1 MYVHYVK
8 YDSVAP
14 DRLLYFQRLL
24 GNSTVVL
31 TANRISKLL
40 LSQYNQDHP
49 ETARFLPIFIAYN
62 YSI

>member
-1 MYVHYVK
+1 MYIMLNMT
-8 YDSVAP
+8 P
-14 DRLLYFQRLL
+14 LLLTVYCSFQGLI
-24 GNSTVVL
+24 GNSTVIL
-31 TANRISKLL
+31 TANRINKLL

>member
-1 MYVHYVK
+1 MYITLNMT
-8 YDSVAP
+8 P
-14 DRLLYFQRLL
+14 LLLTVYCTFQRLL

-31 TANRISKLL
+31 TANRTSKLL

-49 ETARFLPIFIAYN
+49 QTARFLPIFIAYN